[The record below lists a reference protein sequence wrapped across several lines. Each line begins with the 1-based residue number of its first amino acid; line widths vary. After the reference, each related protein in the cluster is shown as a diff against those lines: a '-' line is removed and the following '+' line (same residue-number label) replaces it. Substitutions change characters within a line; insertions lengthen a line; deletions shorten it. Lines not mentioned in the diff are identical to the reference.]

1 MYQNLST
8 RHDWPVKKAIIDW
21 PIRMKRNSKRTSGN
35 WLSPLGAQNINHGA
49 ASQTLLTEVKFRLR
63 RRLDTECN
71 HALTKRHALTKSLFC
86 VTKMECNRFRDGDI
100 ICHSA

>member
-86 VTKMECNRFRDGDI
+86 VTKMECNRFRDGDMT
-100 ICHSA
+100 CHGA

>member
-1 MYQNLST
+1 
-8 RHDWPVKKAIIDW
+8 
-21 PIRMKRNSKRTSGN
+21 MKRNSKRTSGN

-71 HALTKRHALTKSLFC
+71 HVLIKRHALTRSLFC
-86 VTKMECNRFRDGDI
+86 VTKMECNRFRDGDM